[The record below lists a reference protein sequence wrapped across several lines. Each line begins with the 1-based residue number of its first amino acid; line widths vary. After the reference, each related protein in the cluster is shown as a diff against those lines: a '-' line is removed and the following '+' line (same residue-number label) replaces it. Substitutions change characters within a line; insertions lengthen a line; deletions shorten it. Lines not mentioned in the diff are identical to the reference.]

1 MQALEDKIRS
11 LEQFL
16 RARRNQRRGHY
27 GRVMGLGDMSA
38 YGERHSS
45 PFGVDGFARGEIP
58 SRSPLMITYETPQP
72 RAGRATLPGSTN
84 KRQRLP
90 HKELTPAELA
100 AMEVGGGPF
109 WMRFDFVLMR
119 TMHVVLETRAGRRM
133 WDVRA
138 LWADDGAL
146 FCGWNGDVP
155 WCMVGRCEGWSAY
168 VGC

>member
-72 RAGRATLPGSTN
+72 RIARAILPGSTH

-90 HKELTPAELA
+90 HKELSPAELA
-100 AMEVGGGPF
+100 AMEVGYSLFYYICIFSYMNIISAFRVCYGDRNVGPILPQVYNTSTF
-109 WMRFDFVLMR
+109 LS
-119 TMHVVLETRAGRRM
+119 HL
-133 WDVRA
+133 
-138 LWADDGAL
+138 
-146 FCGWNGDVP
+146 P
-155 WCMVGRCEGWSAY
+155 
-168 VGC
+168 

>member
-27 GRVMGLGDMSA
+27 ARVMGVGDMSA
-38 YGERHSS
+38 YGERHAS

-72 RAGRATLPGSTN
+72 RAARATLPGSTN

-90 HKELTPAELA
+90 HKELSPAELA
-100 AMEVGGGPF
+100 AMEVGGAVSCHCILDAVPHVG
-109 WMRFDFVLMR
+109 WELGMGTSVGWVL
-119 TMHVVLETRAGRRM
+119 
-133 WDVRA
+133 
-138 LWADDGAL
+138 LW
-146 FCGWNGDVP
+146 
-155 WCMVGRCEGWSAY
+155 
-168 VGC
+168 